1 MSTATE
7 SGGSAWTGWVVFAG
21 VVLGAVGVV
30 NVIQG
35 LAAQFSDDVFV
46 VGESGLLV
54 TTDLTTWG
62 VALITWGSIM
72 VLAALGLFSGSGLAR
87 WFAIVVVSINLIGQF
102 AWFPAYPL
110 WSITA
115 IALNIVVLFALT
127 ARWEEAMGWT
137 R

>member
-1 MSTATE
+1 MGTATE
-7 SGGSAWTGWVVFAG
+7 SGGSAWTGWIVFAG

-30 NVIQG
+30 NAIQG
-35 LAAQFSDDVFV
+35 LAALFSDNVFI

-54 TTDLTTWG
+54 TTDYTAWG
-62 VALITWGSIM
+62 VALLIWGCIM

-87 WFAIVVVSINLIGQF
+87 WFAIVVVLINLIGQF

-115 IALNIVVLFALT
+115 IALDIVVLFALT
-127 ARWEEAMGWT
+127 ARWQEAMGWT